1 MKVCEGKMREFGGK
15 NEGWGGGVRGGTLG
29 GNDLRRGM

>member
-15 NEGWGGGVRGGTLG
+15 MRDGGVEGGHWG
-29 GNDLRRGM
+29 EMI

>member
-15 NEGWGGGVRGGTLG
+15 MRDGGGGRGGTLG
-29 GNDLRRGM
+29 GK

>member
-15 NEGWGGGVRGGTLG
+15 MRDGGGRGGTLG

>member
-15 NEGWGGGVRGGTLG
+15 NEGWGGVEGGHRGE
-29 GNDLRRGM
+29 MI